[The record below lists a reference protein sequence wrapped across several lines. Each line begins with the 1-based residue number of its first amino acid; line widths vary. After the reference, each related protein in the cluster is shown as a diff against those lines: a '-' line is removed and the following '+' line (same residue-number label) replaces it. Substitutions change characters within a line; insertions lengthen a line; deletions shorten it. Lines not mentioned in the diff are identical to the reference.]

1 MFISNTGRNTR
12 TSVKE
17 NSLLKQQTLHGYVVL
32 FLTPYAT
39 AGSRE
44 EHPVVRASVSTT

>member
-12 TSVKE
+12 ILVKRK
-17 NSLLKQQTLHGYVVL
+17 SLVKTANVFVYS

-39 AGSRE
+39 IGYW
-44 EHPVVRASVSTT
+44 